1 MTFKASLLLSL
12 LIVFIGDKMN
22 GIQQLK
28 AMMAGD
34 IPPPS
39 MAETMSAELVHVEEG
54 MVRFVVK
61 ADDRLLNL
69 MGGVHGGFSATV
81 IDTITGCAVSTLLDE
96 NTAFATTDLNVK
108 MIRPIKVGQKLIAEG
123 YVINRSRRLAIADGK
138 IVDENGKIFA
148 TGSASCMLLT

>member
-1 MTFKASLLLSL
+1 
-12 LIVFIGDKMN
+12 MN
-22 GIQQLK
+22 GIQRLK

-54 MVRFVVK
+54 MVRFIVK
-61 ADDRLLNL
+61 ADNRLLNI

-96 NTAFATTDLNVK
+96 KTAFATTDLNVK
-108 MIRPIKVGQKLIAEG
+108 MIRPIPLDQELIAEG
-123 YVINRSRRLAIADGK
+123 TVINRSRRLAVADGK
-138 IVDENGKIFA
+138 IVDENGKIYA
-148 TGSASCMLLT
+148 IGSASCMILS

>member
-1 MTFKASLLLSL
+1 
-12 LIVFIGDKMN
+12 MN
-22 GIQQLK
+22 GIQRLK

-54 MVRFVVK
+54 MVRFIVK
-61 ADDRLLNL
+61 ADIRLLNI

-96 NTAFATTDLNVK
+96 KTAFATTDLNVK
-108 MIRPIKVGQKLIAEG
+108 MIRPIPLDQELIAIG
-123 YVINRSRRLAIADGK
+123 TVINRSRRLAVADGK
-138 IVDENGKIFA
+138 IVDKKGKIYA
-148 TGSASCMLLT
+148 SGSASCMILS